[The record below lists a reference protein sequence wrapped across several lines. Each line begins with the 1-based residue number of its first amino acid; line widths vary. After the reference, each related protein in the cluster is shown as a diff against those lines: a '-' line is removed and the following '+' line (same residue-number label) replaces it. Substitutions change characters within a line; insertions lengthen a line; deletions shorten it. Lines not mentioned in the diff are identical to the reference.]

1 MTSRRPSFVES
12 TTHGFQ
18 QLAPPISVKLIV
30 LSLSWYWSSAVS
42 NTLTKSILNAF
53 PYPIT
58 LTVLQF
64 AFVVFWAVTISSLT
78 RSKVPGV
85 ARLVPFSHS
94 GITRPTKQ
102 IVLTVAPMAVF
113 QLAGHI
119 FSHIATSKIPVAVV
133 HTIKGLSPLFTV
145 IAYRFLFGV
154 HYSIYTYVS
163 LIPLTLG
170 VMLACSFEF
179 QGHLVGMISALFAA
193 IIFVS
198 QNIFSKKLLTNS
210 PTSDMEPKKKLDKI
224 NLLCY
229 CSGLALIFTSPL
241 WFYSE
246 GAGLLREYIATGTL
260 PILAEDI
267 ENTMPI
273 RTLMIL
279 LFLNGTVHFGQN
291 FLAFQILGL
300 VSPVT
305 YSIASLFKRVFVIIV
320 AIIWFGQELSSLQNW
335 GIALT
340 FVGLYMYD
348 RAGDASRTERAML
361 NKLQGSPRILPMHN
375 VDIKQDIGGISYSN
389 LVSTTSSANHSARNS
404 NEAYRHSEVSIRDE
418 LAEKHLLHAHSIHL
432 NNNSNSTIL
441 VA

>member
-1 MTSRRPSFVES
+1 MTSRRASFVES
-12 TTHGFQ
+12 TTNGFH

-53 PYPIT
+53 PYPVT

-78 RSKVPGV
+78 RSKFPGV
-85 ARLVPFSHS
+85 DRLVPQAHT

-113 QLAGHI
+113 QLSGHI
-119 FSHIATSKIPVAVV
+119 FSHIATSRIPVTVV

-154 HYSIYTYVS
+154 HYSIYTYIS

-179 QGHLVGMISALFAA
+179 HGHLLGVLSALFAA

-198 QNIFSKKLLTNS
+198 QNMFSKKLLTNS

-241 WFYSE
+241 WFYYE

-267 ENTMPI
+267 EKAMPI

-279 LFLNGTVHFGQN
+279 FFLNGTVHFGQN

-320 AIIWFGQELSSLQNW
+320 AIIWFGQELTSLQNW

-340 FVGLYMYD
+340 Y
-348 RAGDASRTERAML
+348 AS
-361 NKLQGSPRILPMHN
+361 
-375 VDIKQDIGGISYSN
+375 V
-389 LVSTTSSANHSARNS
+389 
-404 NEAYRHSEVSIRDE
+404 
-418 LAEKHLLHAHSIHL
+418 
-432 NNNSNSTIL
+432 
-441 VA
+441 

>member
-1 MTSRRPSFVES
+1 EPTTNMTSRRASFVES
-12 TTHGFQ
+12 TANGFH

-30 LSLSWYWSSAVS
+30 LSLCWYWSSAVS

-53 PYPIT
+53 PYPVT

-78 RSKVPGV
+78 RSKFPGV
-85 ARLVPFSHS
+85 DRFVPQAHT

-113 QLAGHI
+113 QLSGHI
-119 FSHIATSKIPVAVV
+119 FSHIATSRIPVTVV

-154 HYSIYTYVS
+154 HYSIYTYIS

-179 QGHLVGMISALFAA
+179 HGHLLGVLSALFAA

-198 QNIFSKKLLTNS
+198 QNMFSKKLLTNS

-229 CSGLALIFTSPL
+229 CSGLAFIFTSPL
-241 WFYSE
+241 WFYYE

-267 ENTMPI
+267 EKAMPI

-279 LFLNGTVHFGQN
+279 FFLNGTVHFGQN

-320 AIIWFGQELSSLQNW
+320 AIIWFGQELTSLQNW
-335 GIALT
+335 GIGLT

-348 RAGDASRTERAML
+348 R
-361 NKLQGSPRILPMHN
+361 
-375 VDIKQDIGGISYSN
+375 
-389 LVSTTSSANHSARNS
+389 
-404 NEAYRHSEVSIRDE
+404 
-418 LAEKHLLHAHSIHL
+418 
-432 NNNSNSTIL
+432 
-441 VA
+441 